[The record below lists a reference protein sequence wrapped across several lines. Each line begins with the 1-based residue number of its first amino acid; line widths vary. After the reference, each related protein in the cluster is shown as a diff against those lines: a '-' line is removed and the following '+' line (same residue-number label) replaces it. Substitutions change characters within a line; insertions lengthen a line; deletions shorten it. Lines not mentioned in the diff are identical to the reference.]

1 MNYVYI
7 LKSKKYNSIYV
18 GCTND
23 LKKRFKEHNANESF
37 FTKNKGPWEV
47 RYYEAFYSK
56 KDAFDREKQL
66 KKHAR
71 GIQELKK
78 RLINSLS

>member
-1 MNYVYI
+1 MHYVYI
-7 LKSKKYNSIYV
+7 LKSKNYNRIYV
-18 GCTND
+18 GCASD
-23 LKKRFKEHNANESF
+23 LRKRLKEHNANESF

-47 RYYEAFYSK
+47 RYYEAFYSQV
-56 KDAFDREKQL
+56 DAFNREKQL

-78 RLINSLS
+78 RLINSLI